1 MRTLCLSLIL
11 NLSWVSTALAE
22 SPFYLD
28 SESRFHPVIGQ
39 QGMVV
44 SQEAIA
50 SQVGADILADGGNAV
65 DAAVATGFAL
75 AVTLPRAGNI
85 GGGGFMM
92 VYLAEENKT
101 IAIDYREMAPAKA
114 FRDMFL
120 DSEGD
125 VDNTKARYS
134 AQSSGVPGT
143 VAGLI
148 YAQEKYGKLSLKQVL
163 NPAIKLA
170 KKGFSVSPDLS
181 DSLRSRY
188 SRLKKHSATKGYFY
202 KADGGFY
209 LPGDRFIQPD
219 LAATLSRIASFG
231 LDGFYGG
238 KTAKLIVEQM
248 QRTGGLITYED
259 LSNYTVLEREPVCG
273 SYRQVSLCAMP
284 PPSSG
289 AIHLVQMLNIL
300 EKWQLSD
307 YPHNS
312 AMHLHLMI
320 EAMRQAYADR
330 SLYLGDPDFVT
341 VPQNALTDKKYA
353 AKLSLQINPNIAR
366 SSADIMPGLDLANA
380 HQPKE
385 SEETTHFSVWDKEG
399 NVVSNTYT
407 LNFSYGNG
415 IAVAGAGFLL
425 NNEMDDFSSK
435 PGTLNG
441 YGLVGGTANAIEAK
455 KRPLSSMTPTLV
467 FDSNGKPILATGSPG
482 GSTIIT
488 IVLQMIINMVDY
500 GMGIAEATA
509 SSRIHHQW
517 LPDVIYYESGIS
529 SDTLQAL
536 EKMGHKVNKEASVIG
551 ATQSI
556 SKNSGRLEGAA
567 DTRRHGAAA
576 IAE

>member
-11 NLSWVSTALAE
+11 GLLTVSLAFAN
-22 SPFYLD
+22 SRYYLD
-28 SESRFHPVIGQ
+28 PTSRFHPVFGQ

-50 SQVGADILADGGNAV
+50 SKVGVDILAAGGNAV

-85 GGGGFMM
+85 GGGGFML
-92 VYLAEENKT
+92 VYLAEEDKT
-101 IAIDYREMAPAKA
+101 IAIDYREMAPAA
-114 FRDMFL
+114 AYMDMFL
-120 DSEGD
+120 DAEGD
-125 VDNTKARYS
+125 VDNAKARFS

-143 VAGLI
+143 VAGLV
-148 YAQEKYGKLSLKQVL
+148 YAQQKYGQLPLSQVL
-163 NPAIKLA
+163 KPAIGLA
-170 KKGFSVSPDLS
+170 RHGLTVSPDLS

-188 SRLKKHSATKGYFY
+188 SRLKKHSTTKGYFY

-209 LPGDRFIQPD
+209 LPGDQFLQPD
-219 LAATLSRIASFG
+219 LGATLARIAAYG
-231 LDGFYGG
+231 ADGFYKG
-238 KTAKLIVEQM
+238 KTAQLIVEQM
-248 QRTGGLITYED
+248 QRSGGLISYED
-259 LSNYTVLEREPVCG
+259 LVNYKVIERQPVCG

-289 AIHLVQMLNIL
+289 GVHLVQMLNTL
-300 EKWQLSD
+300 ENWQLSD

-320 EAMRQAYADR
+320 ETMRQAYADR

-341 VPQNALTDKKYA
+341 VPQKELTDKKYA
-353 AKLSLQINPNIAR
+353 SKLSAQINLKSAR
-366 SSADIMPGLDLANA
+366 SSADISPSLDIMNTN
-380 HQPKE
+380 QQQE
-385 SEETTHFSVWDKEG
+385 SEETTHFSVWDKAG

-435 PGTLNG
+435 AGSLNG
-441 YGLVGGTANAIEAK
+441 YGLVGGAANAIEAM
-455 KRPLSSMTPTLV
+455 KRPLSSMTPTIV

-488 IVLQMIINMVDY
+488 IVLQMIVNMVDY
-500 GMGIAEATA
+500 GMGVAEATA
-509 SSRIHHQW
+509 APRVHHQW
-517 LPDVIYYESGIS
+517 LPDLVYYESGIS
-529 SDTLQAL
+529 SDSLRVL
-536 EKMGHKVNKEASVIG
+536 EKMGHKINKEASVIG

-556 SKNSGRLEGAA
+556 SKNNGRLSGAA